1 MLSFTYVYFLE
12 SSLLNGLRPIQTK
25 FFSRLTS
32 GRTTAGAP
40 FSCTVAV
47 SIHRNTI
54 AKTSDFGNRKNH
66 ESVFPIRGRRHS
78 SVPLRSRR
86 NGSHPHSSPQAR
98 SASHDSRAPRHA
110 AGVQPVSRLN
120 AVPKALCVENPTE
133 SATAFK
139 VRLGCKRN
147 ALALS
152 TRRRR
157 SHACGAIPP
166 AIPHHLPGVV
176 NAPGL
181 AERIARW
188 ASEIAADAGR

>member
-32 GRTTAGAP
+32 GRMTAGAP

-54 AKTSDFGNRKNH
+54 AKTSDLGNRKNH
-66 ESVFPIRGRRHS
+66 ESVFPIRDGAIRQSHSVQDGTVRTLIRR
-78 SVPLRSRR
+78 RK
-86 NGSHPHSSPQAR
+86 AR

-139 VRLGCKRN
+139 VRLGSKSN
-147 ALALS
+147 AFALS

-157 SHACGAIPP
+157 SHA
-166 AIPHHLPGVV
+166 
-176 NAPGL
+176 
-181 AERIARW
+181 
-188 ASEIAADAGR
+188 